1 MNIRTAYNTWSDKYD
16 TNANRTRD
24 MEAQVLREVLND
36 VKFSRV
42 LEIGCGTGK
51 NTEWLV
57 QRAEYI
63 AAVDLSE
70 GMLAKAREKI
80 DSHKVHFVQA
90 DILQAWTFREGSYDL
105 VTFSLVLEH
114 VEHLLPMLKEAA
126 ASLPPGGHVYI
137 GELHPFKQY
146 AGTKARF
153 ETEQG
158 THVITCY
165 GHHLSEFLQAAG
177 ANDLEL
183 VHLGEHFDADERTAP
198 PRILSLL
205 LRKG

>member
-1 MNIRTAYNTWSDKYD
+1 MNIRSAYNDWSHQYD

-24 MEAQVLREVLND
+24 MEAKVLREVLKD
-36 VKFSRV
+36 VVFDRV

-57 QRAEYI
+57 QHAKHI
-63 AAVDLSE
+63 TAVDLSE

-80 DSHKVHFVQA
+80 NAGNVRFVQA
-90 DILQAWTFREGSYDL
+90 DILQPWTFRQGNYDL

-114 VEHLLPMLKEAA
+114 VEHLAPVLEEAA
-126 ASLPPGGHVYI
+126 AILPPGDHVYI

-146 AGTKARF
+146 GGTKARF
-153 ETEQG
+153 ETELG
-158 THVITCY
+158 TQLVTCFDHHV
-165 GHHLSEFLQAAG
+165 SDFLQAAR
-177 ANDLEL
+177 AADFEL
-183 VHLGEHFDADERTAP
+183 VHLGEHFDEEERTGP